1 MIFTAFAL
9 LFDLA
14 DKVMQLDYFRQK
26 LLENVKILLLLEFIS
41 NTYTFGFFI
50 EVILVFGLTVLG
62 MMKLLAE
69 TEKEHQNLARFLD
82 RLIGFL
88 GFLIIS
94 NALGDLKT

>member
-1 MIFTAFAL
+1 M
-9 LFDLA
+9 FDLA